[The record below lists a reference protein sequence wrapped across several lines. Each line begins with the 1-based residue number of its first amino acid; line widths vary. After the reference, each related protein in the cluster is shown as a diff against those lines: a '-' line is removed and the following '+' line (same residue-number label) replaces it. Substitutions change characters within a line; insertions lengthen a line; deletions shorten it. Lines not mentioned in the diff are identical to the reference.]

1 MAREDLALPCG
12 SMPSQ
17 DRPRRLLLVI
27 SNLHT
32 LGGMEVQLGH
42 LANGL
47 ARDGHQVTVASIRSR
62 DGSPAALHGPLI
74 EPAVELVHLA
84 ATSREAQISGLA
96 RLRRLA
102 RAAEIVHCTGWD
114 ASLWGRLAGIAAH
127 RPVVVAEHTPGRE
140 HQVSPSGAPRG
151 RYIAA
156 HNRLL
161 DPFTASSVVCA
172 EWQRDILLGEGVR
185 SSKITLI
192 PNGVPVDDLRRRA
205 AIGLTREEL
214 GIPAGAKVITHVA
227 RFRPQ
232 KRQLLTLQT
241 AVRLREALGDVRVVF
256 AGVGPDLEAVQAAA
270 RGLGADWA
278 TFLGRSDNVAAVFSL
293 GDLTVLP
300 STGEAM
306 PMSIIE
312 AIAVGVPI
320 VAADVGD
327 VGQVLERTGAGVR
340 FPAEDSEAFYLA
352 CLEVLSDERVHR
364 RLAQAAGAAKDEVDA
379 GTMVR
384 RYESLFASLAR

>member
-1 MAREDLALPCG
+1 MRSP
-12 SMPSQ
+12 

-27 SNLHT
+27 SNLNT
-32 LGGMEVQLGH
+32 LGGMEVQLAH

-47 ARDGHQVTVASIRSR
+47 ARAGHHVTLASIRSR
-62 DGSPAALHGPLI
+62 DDSPAGAHGPPI
-74 EPAVELVHLA
+74 EPAVELVHLG
-84 ATSREAQISGLA
+84 ATSREAQLSG
-96 RLRRLA
+96 LRRLWRMA
-102 RAAEIVHCTGWD
+102 RGSELVHCTGWD

-161 DPFTASSVVCA
+161 DRFTVSTVICA
-172 EWQRDILLGEGVR
+172 EWQRDILLSVGVKA
-185 SSKITLI
+185 SKVTLI
-192 PNGVPVDDLRRRA
+192 PNGVPVDDLRRQA
-205 AIGLTREEL
+205 GEGLTRDAL
-214 GIPAGAKVITHVA
+214 GIPAEAKVITHVA

-241 AVRLREALGDVRVVF
+241 TVRLREALGDVRVVF
-256 AGVGPDLEAVQAAA
+256 AGAGPDLDPVQAAA
-270 RGLGADWA
+270 RELGADWA
-278 TFLGRSDNVAAVFSL
+278 TFLGRHDNVPSIFSL
-293 GDLTVLP
+293 GDITVLP

-312 AIAVGVPI
+312 AIGVGVPI

-327 VGQVLERTGAGVR
+327 VGPILERTGAGVH
-340 FPAEDSEAFYLA
+340 FPAADPEAFYAA
-352 CLEVLSDERVHR
+352 CREVLSDTSVHR
-364 RLAQAAGAAKDEVDA
+364 RLADAAAAASDEVDVE
-379 GTMVR
+379 TMVG
-384 RYESLFASLAR
+384 RYERLFASIGAPPNRR